1 MELYPFSWR
10 PKMTYESAGSPVWY
24 NQSSWNFYQKRISQ
38 WSLIPEN
45 FGPNGSSEVGNR
57 FWGGDSPLNDF
68 LSKLVCNENEECCM
82 MSCCD
87 TCKNNF
93 DQYMVKKIIDRKKV
107 ISWDQWINVNERAM
121 KKIFSG
127 KNKPLSIVL
136 FCSH

>member
-1 MELYPFSWR
+1 LS
-10 PKMTYESAGSPVWY
+10 KGVHGLK
-24 NQSSWNFYQKRISQ
+24 NN
-38 WSLIPEN
+38 
-45 FGPNGSSEVGNR
+45 
-57 FWGGDSPLNDF
+57 LNDF
-68 LSKLVCNENEECCM
+68 LSKLVCDENEECCM

-93 DQYMVKKIIDRKKV
+93 DQYMVKKMIDKKKV
-107 ISWDQWINVNERAM
+107 ISWDQWINVNECAM